1 MKCITLSKYHLR
13 SLVAKNQKGVTM
25 IEYALLAALIAV
37 ASIIILRTVGG
48 DINNVFTNISAKLQN
63 AI

>member
-1 MKCITLSKYHLR
+1 MKCITLSKYRLR
-13 SLVAKNQKGVTM
+13 SLAAKNQKGVTM

-37 ASIIILRTVGG
+37 ASIVILRTVST
-48 DINNVFTNISAKLQN
+48 DIGNTFTNISLQLRN